1 MILNV
6 PLVLA
11 SASPRRKS
19 LLEAMGLD
27 PIVQP
32 AEVDETPQ
40 PDETPTQMVER
51 LALAKAQAVS
61 PEYPDAIVLGSDTTV
76 VLDGRILGKPES
88 GDEARSMLR
97 ELSGREHEVITSLA
111 LVHESSDRQVVTSER
126 TSVRFDTLS
135 DRRIER
141 YVAGGSPMDK
151 AGSYGIQDDQGAYFV
166 RGIRGDY
173 YTVMGLPLNL
183 LYRTAIATFPDL
195 VTD

>member
-32 AEVDETPQ
+32 AEVDETPH
-40 PDETPTQMVER
+40 PDESPTRMVER
-51 LALAKAQAVS
+51 LALAKARAVS
-61 PEYPDAIVLGSDTTV
+61 PDHPHAIVLGSDTTV

-88 GDEARSMLR
+88 EDEARFMLK
-97 ELSGREHEVITSLA
+97 ELSGREHDVITSLA
-111 LVHESSDRQVVTSER
+111 LVHEVSDRHVVTSER
-126 TSVRFDTLS
+126 TRVAFDTLS

-151 AGSYGIQDDQGAYFV
+151 AGSYGIQDDQGAFFV
-166 RGIRGDY
+166 RGIHGDY

-183 LYRTAIATFPDL
+183 LYRTAMATFPDL